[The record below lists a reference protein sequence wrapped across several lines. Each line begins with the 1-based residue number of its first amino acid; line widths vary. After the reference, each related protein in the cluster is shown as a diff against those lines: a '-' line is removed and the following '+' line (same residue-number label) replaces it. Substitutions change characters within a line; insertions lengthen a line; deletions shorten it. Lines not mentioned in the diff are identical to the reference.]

1 MDATVKTR
9 SQRIDFFVRE
19 LKKKQPALLEKEL
32 NRLYLLSDAVLL
44 DASVSNN
51 SITLEEIIEEVNA
64 ARKER
69 YAEK

>member
-19 LKKKQPALLEKEL
+19 LKKKQPDLLEKEL
-32 NRLYLLSDAVLL
+32 NRLYLLSDAARL

-64 ARKER
+64 VRKNR
-69 YAEK
+69 YTG